1 MSRIHL
7 RSSYSYLD
15 GAEEVKPRIDGTG
28 FEDEV
33 RLGRGDL
40 SECQARTIQT
50 NSPPP
55 HTVIPN
61 CVASVKLPTVAPPII
76 L

>member
-7 RSSYSYLD
+7 RSLYSYLN

-33 RLGRGDL
+33 RLGRSDL
-40 SECQARTIQT
+40 SECQARSIHT
-50 NSPPP
+50 NRLS
-55 HTVIPN
+55 HTVIPS
-61 CVASVKLPTVAPPII
+61 CVASVALPEGEPPII